1 MSIEQI
7 IVLAVVQGITEFLPI
22 SSSGHL
28 ILIPTL
34 TGWPDQGQFTD
45 VMLHLGTLLAIL
57 IYFWRDVWRLI
68 LGTLLLFRGKVTD
81 DGRLALYILA
91 GTIPAI
97 LFGFTLKKLNVP
109 DLERNITVVAWNTV
123 AYGVL
128 MLVAD
133 QVGRQVKTI
142 DNVSLKDA
150 VLIGVAQALALIP
163 GTSRSGVTMTAARFL
178 GFTRPDSARFSF
190 LLGIPATTAAIVLTV
205 GDAVKSGCHITADE
219 LLAAGLTFVAGILA
233 IAFLMGLL
241 KRISFLPF
249 VLYRMALGGFLLV
262 LVYVYGVHLSPVE
275 AQGTCGPGQQSSI
288 SVVLPGAAS
297 ARG

>member
-1 MSIEQI
+1 MTIEQI

-28 ILIPTL
+28 ILIPFL

-45 VMLHLGTLLAIL
+45 VMTHLGTLLAVL
-57 IYFWRDVWRLI
+57 IYFWRDVWRLL
-68 LGTLLLFRGKVTD
+68 LGTLVLFRGKVTD

-97 LFGFTLKKLNVP
+97 LFGYTLKKLNVP

-123 AYGVL
+123 IYGVL

-133 QVGRQVKTI
+133 MYGRQEKTI
-142 DNVSLKDA
+142 NDVTLKSA
-150 VLIGVAQALALIP
+150 FIIGCAQALALIP

-178 GFTRPDSARFSF
+178 NFTRSDAARFSF
-190 LLGIPATTAAIVLTV
+190 LLGIPATAAAIVLTL
-205 GDAVKSGCHITADE
+205 GDAIQSGCHITYDE
-219 LLAAGLTFVAGILA
+219 LLAAALTFVAGILA
-233 IAFLMGLL
+233 IAFLMNLL
-241 KRISFLPF
+241 RRISFLPF

-262 LVYVYGVHLSPVE
+262 LVYGYGAHLAPAPE
-275 AQGTCGPGQQSSI
+275 GNCGPGQPAAVQSA
-288 SVVLPGAAS
+288 PAPQ
-297 ARG
+297 

>member
-1 MSIEQI
+1 MTIEQI

-28 ILIPTL
+28 ILIPFL

-45 VMLHLGTLLAIL
+45 VMTHLGTLLAVL
-57 IYFWRDVWRLI
+57 IYFWRDVWRLL
-68 LGTLLLFRGKVTD
+68 LGTLMLFRGKVTD

-97 LFGFTLKKLNVP
+97 LFGYTLKKLNVP

-123 AYGVL
+123 IYGVL

-133 QVGRQVKTI
+133 MYGRQEKTI
-142 DNVSLKDA
+142 NDVTLKSA
-150 VLIGVAQALALIP
+150 FIIGCAQALALIP

-178 GFTRPDSARFSF
+178 NFTRSDAARFSF
-190 LLGIPATTAAIVLTV
+190 LLGIPATAAAIVLTL
-205 GDAVKSGCHITADE
+205 GDAIQSGCHITYDE
-219 LLAAGLTFVAGILA
+219 VLVAGLTFVAGILA
-233 IAFLMGLL
+233 IAFLMNLL
-241 KRISFLPF
+241 RRISFLPF

-262 LVYVYGVHLSPVE
+262 LVYGYGAYLPPAPEGS
-275 AQGTCGPGQQSSI
+275 CGPGQPAIEQSA
-288 SVVLPGAAS
+288 PAPQ
-297 ARG
+297 